1 MQSAKLKR
9 RDRSTISKREYLFN
23 HALHSILL
31 ACDIYVILPILVP
44 IAKYNNSFLRFLFC
58 MLLANFFGIL
68 LDFKYNRCAGVL
80 ARDVTIGIALYL
92 LITLGRYA
100 PAFTKW
106 LLSGTVV
113 LSAMGILLIVI
124 RQNNREKSFKRV
136 LLIKLLHSI
145 RLLERNI
152 GVAAIIV
159 VVGLPVMVRC
169 FPNSSKVAEAF
180 QKYQEKGE
188 LSVSRAYGDEYRLSE
203 NIDIIKLIRED
214 DTFQKLDYNEKC
226 EVLKACIYC
235 EARYLGLCEV
245 NIKFDDQMQETV
257 LGSYNHV
264 TKTISI
270 NARPIRNGNLS
281 GGSAYELLHTCLH
294 ECRHCYQ
301 HLLADLYSDVEPS
314 QRNLLAF
321 TGEGVGEWVKNIENY
336 KQDDGTTQGLIA
348 YQMQPLERDAENY
361 ARENVRSF
369 YLTIDEVLQEQS
381 QNE

>member
-23 HALHSILL
+23 HALYSTLL
-31 ACDIYVILPILVP
+31 ACDLYVILPIIVP
-44 IAKYNNSFLRFLFC
+44 IAKYNNSFPRFLFC
-58 MLLANFFGIL
+58 MLSANFFGIL
-68 LDFKYNRCAGVL
+68 LDFKYNRCAGAL
-80 ARDVTIGIALYL
+80 ARDVTIGIASYL

-113 LSAMGILLIVI
+113 LSTMGILLIII
-124 RQNNREKSFKRV
+124 RKINREKSLKRV

-159 VVGLPVMVRC
+159 VVVLPVMVRC
-169 FPNSSKVAEAF
+169 FPNSSKVAEAS

-235 EARYLGLCEV
+235 EARYLGLCEI
-245 NIKFDDQMQETV
+245 NIEFNDDMEEKV
-257 LGSYNHV
+257 LGSYNHA
-264 TKTISI
+264 TRTISI
-270 NARPIRNGNLS
+270 NAGRIRNG
-281 GGSAYELLHTCLH
+281 GTAYELLHVCLH

-301 HLLADLYSDVEPS
+301 HLLVDLYREIEPS

-321 TGEGVGEWVKNIENY
+321 TGDGVGEWEKNMENY
-336 KQDDGTTQGLIA
+336 RQGDGTTGGEIA
-348 YQMQPLERDAENY
+348 YQMQALELDAENY
-361 ARENVRSF
+361 ALENVQSF
-369 YLTIDEVLQEQS
+369 YLTIDDVLEEQA
-381 QNE
+381 QDE

>member
-23 HALHSILL
+23 HALYSILL
-31 ACDIYVILPILVP
+31 ACDLYVILPIVVP
-44 IAKYNNSFLRFLFC
+44 IAKYNNSFPRFLFC
-58 MLLANFFGIL
+58 MLSANFFGIL
-68 LDFKYNRCAGVL
+68 LDFKYNRCAGAL
-80 ARDVTIGIALYL
+80 ARDVTIGIASYFL
-92 LITLGRYA
+92 LTLGRYA
-100 PAFTKW
+100 PGLTQW
-106 LLSGTVV
+106 LLGGTFV

-124 RQNNREKSFKRV
+124 RKINREKSLKRV

-159 VVGLPVMVRC
+159 VVVLPVMVRC
-169 FPNSSKVAEAF
+169 FPNSSKVAEAS

-188 LSVSRAYGDEYRLSE
+188 ISVSRAYGDEYRLSE

-235 EARYLGLCEV
+235 EARYLGLCEI
-245 NIKFDDQMQETV
+245 NIEFNDDMEEKV
-257 LGSYNHV
+257 LGSYNHA
-264 TKTISI
+264 TRTISI
-270 NARPIRNGNLS
+270 NAGRIRNG
-281 GGSAYELLHTCLH
+281 GTAYELLHVCLH

-301 HLLADLYSDVEPS
+301 HLLVDLYREIEPS

-321 TGEGVGEWVKNIENY
+321 TGDGVGEWVKNMENY
-336 KQDDGTTQGLIA
+336 RKGDGTTEGEIA
-348 YQMQPLERDAENY
+348 YQMQALELDAENY
-361 ARENVRSF
+361 ALENVRSF
-369 YLTIDEVLQEQS
+369 YLTIDDVLEEQA
-381 QNE
+381 QDE

>member
-9 RDRSTISKREYLFN
+9 RDRSTISKREYLLN
-23 HALHSILL
+23 HALYSILL
-31 ACDIYVILPILVP
+31 TYDLYTVLLPMIVP
-44 IAKYNNSFLRFLFC
+44 ISEYTNSIPKLILC
-58 MLLANFFGIL
+58 MLSADFVGIL
-68 LDFKYNRCAGVL
+68 LDFKYNRCAGAL
-80 ARDVTIGIALYL
+80 ARDVTIGIASYL
-92 LITLGRYA
+92 LLTLGMYA
-100 PAFTKW
+100 PVFTKW
-106 LLSGTVV
+106 LLGGTVV
-113 LSAMGILLIVI
+113 LSVMGILLII
-124 RQNNREKSFKRV
+124 TRKINREKSLERV
-136 LLIKLLHSI
+136 LLIKLLQTI
-145 RLLERNI
+145 RLLQRNI

-159 VVGLPVMVRC
+159 VMVLPVMVRC
-169 FPNSSKVAEAF
+169 FPNSSKVAEAS

-235 EARYLGLCEV
+235 EARYLGLCEI
-245 NIKFDDQMQETV
+245 NIEFDDMEEKV
-257 LGSYNHV
+257 LGSYNHA
-264 TKTISI
+264 TRTISI
-270 NARPIRNGNLS
+270 NAGRIRNG
-281 GGSAYELLHTCLH
+281 GTAYELLHVCLH

-301 HLLADLYSDVEPS
+301 HMLADLYSDVEPS

-336 KQDDGTTQGLIA
+336 RQDDGTTQGLIA